1 MDKVAQE
8 VKQEEVIE
16 QPVNNVTV
24 STVEDDKREAMGEET
39 PQPKEVK
46 EESKKENVEDETKP
60 PKKTRSQR
68 RIERQSKELKELREE
83 MEALKQESKP
93 KAKEEAI
100 EPDPSDFEEYEE
112 YEKALEEFKKPKAE
126 PEPKEK
132 KPSAYDKR
140 VAEMTEDGREEYEDF
155 DTLVTAP
162 DLALTQDLLNE
173 ILDTDNPSDT
183 LYYLASNKDLTKKV
197 SSMDAKGRAKE
208 LLKIEIKLEDK
219 PVVPQKKVTTAPEPI
234 NPLNGGSETIRTP
247 ETANSYK
254 EYEQLRAK
262 QSKTAW

>member
-1 MDKVAQE
+1 MEKEQE
-8 VKQEEVIE
+8 VKQEEIIE
-16 QPVNNVTV
+16 PSNVTV
-24 STVEDDKREAMGEET
+24 STVEDDKREAMGEE
-39 PQPKEVK
+39 PEKAKEEEPKKEEVK
-46 EESKKENVEDETKP
+46 DETKP

-68 RIERQSKELKELREE
+68 RIERQAKELKELREE

-93 KAKEEAI
+93 KAKEEAK

-112 YEKALEEFKKPKAE
+112 YEKALEDFKKPK
-126 PEPKEK
+126 PKEEEK

-140 VAEMTEDGREEYEDF
+140 IAEMTEDGREEYEDF

-162 DLALTQDLLNE
+162 DLALTQDLLKE

-183 LYYLASNKDLTKKV
+183 LYYLANNKDLTKKV

-208 LLKIEIKLEDK
+208 LLKIEIKLENK
-219 PVVPQKKVTTAPEPI
+219 TVEPQKKVTAAPEPI

-262 QSKTAW
+262 QSKQAW